1 MTRLSLLI
9 TCTALMIALAAVPC
23 RAQHLLGRWSL
34 GVEGGVNYW
43 VADYDKLK
51 TGPGGQI
58 VVRFG
63 FSKYVGVGLAGGYEE
78 LKTFNSKDFGP
89 GTLHDYMKMDGIPV
103 SLLLFVHFFPKG
115 TWNPYLY
122 AGGGILMYRRTGFPG
137 EQAVY
142 PIDGKWRASGLI
154 PVGLGFEAFTSNRVS
169 LDVSAGFNAF
179 NKNVDARPTTPVK
192 GFAAAK
198 IGLTFYFNSS
208 DDDDDDNDGLTN
220 AEERRYGTD
229 PNNPDTDGDGLTD
242 GEEVKRYHTN
252 PLNQDTDGD
261 GLTDGEEVHKYHT
274 DPTKFDTDGDGLSDG
289 DEIFKFH
296 TNPLLMDTD
305 GDGLS
310 DGEEVL
316 KYHTDPLKVDTDGDG
331 LSDWEEVKIYH
342 TDPLNPDTD
351 GDGLLDGDEVH
362 KYHTDPL
369 NQDTDGGGVDD
380 GTEVK
385 RGTNPLDPRDDLPMV
400 LEKGKTIVLS
410 GVNFESGSAILTAG
424 SDTVL
429 DRAFFALMSN
439 PQIRIEIAGYTDNQ
453 GNPRTNQRLS
463 QRRADAVSSW
473 LVRKGIGATRIVTL
487 GMGNKNPVAPNS
499 TPEGRARNRRIEF
512 HVR

>member
-34 GVEGGVNYW
+34 GGEGGVNYW

-179 NKNVDARPTTPVK
+179 NKNVDAGR
-192 GFAAAK
+192 
-198 IGLTFYFNSS
+198 
-208 DDDDDDNDGLTN
+208 
-220 AEERRYGTD
+220 
-229 PNNPDTDGDGLTD
+229 
-242 GEEVKRYHTN
+242 
-252 PLNQDTDGD
+252 Q
-261 GLTDGEEVHKYHT
+261 
-274 DPTKFDTDGDGLSDG
+274 
-289 DEIFKFH
+289 
-296 TNPLLMDTD
+296 
-305 GDGLS
+305 
-310 DGEEVL
+310 
-316 KYHTDPLKVDTDGDG
+316 
-331 LSDWEEVKIYH
+331 
-342 TDPLNPDTD
+342 
-351 GDGLLDGDEVH
+351 
-362 KYHTDPL
+362 
-369 NQDTDGGGVDD
+369 
-380 GTEVK
+380 
-385 RGTNPLDPRDDLPMV
+385 PR
-400 LEKGKTIVLS
+400 
-410 GVNFESGSAILTAG
+410 
-424 SDTVL
+424 
-429 DRAFFALMSN
+429 
-439 PQIRIEIAGYTDNQ
+439 
-453 GNPRTNQRLS
+453 
-463 QRRADAVSSW
+463 
-473 LVRKGIGATRIVTL
+473 
-487 GMGNKNPVAPNS
+487 
-499 TPEGRARNRRIEF
+499 
-512 HVR
+512 